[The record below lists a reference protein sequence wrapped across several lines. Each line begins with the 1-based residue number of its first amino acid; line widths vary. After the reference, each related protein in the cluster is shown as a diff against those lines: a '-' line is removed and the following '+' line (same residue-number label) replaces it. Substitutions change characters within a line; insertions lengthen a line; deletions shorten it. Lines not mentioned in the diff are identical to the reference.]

1 MNMPTLP
8 GVAPAP
14 KRGPGRP
21 KGSKNKREADLARYV
36 EAKYA
41 GLTPGQQSAAI
52 GLVTQDELRRA
63 GGDLVR
69 AMARKAR
76 ELAVDLDCPPVAA
89 WALMQKERAD
99 LMPYVHQKRPPK
111 AEEDPGDKPTHTYV
125 AIPMDQ
131 AETGGAGEGHGEW
144 DTPPDLLENQT
155 LIGSDVEPVTP
166 PSHTEYE

>member
-69 AMARKAR
+69 AMALKAR
-76 ELAVDLDCPPVAA
+76 ELAVELDCAPAAA

-111 AEEDPGDKPTHTYV
+111 AEEEAGDRPTHTYV

-131 AETGGAGEGHGEW
+131 AETGGGTEGVSEW
-144 DTPPDLLENQT
+144 DTPPDMLENQV
-155 LIGSDVEPVTP
+155 LSLPDVEPVTHA
-166 PSHTEYE
+166 SHTDAE